1 MLITALLLSVAVG
14 MASAIYYW
22 FERYRRSC
30 EIVDDQK
37 QAIADLRK
45 HAANAD
51 EVRRACQESEK
62 AAWESV
68 KHLEDENRQHE
79 FTIEI
84 LRAKVNDAKRQA
96 QEVIETLT

>member
-30 EIVDDQK
+30 EIVD
-37 QAIADLRK
+37 
-45 HAANAD
+45 
-51 EVRRACQESEK
+51 EFRRACQESEK

-68 KHLEDENRQHE
+68 KHLEEENRQHE
-79 FTIEI
+79 CTIEI
-84 LRAKVNDAKRQA
+84 LREKVNDAKRQA
-96 QEVIETLT
+96 QAVVETLD